1 METRLSERVLLLSH
15 AGMRRRRRVQR
26 QTQQPTTTAPY
37 ERVPCANGKA
47 FRASLDNMRRNA
59 KCQHVPHGRAQP
71 SSNMHACNSAAPHAH
86 PASTRVHSRI
96 VEKHTHTHTHT
107 GRTYWCLL
115 LEACVF
121 STACVKTEEGD
132 LFYLVPRPRRV
143 SRRSEWRV
151 LEFIKLLAGHFR
163 KRVIP
168 APSMSLLT
176 RCYENSTS
184 AR

>member
-96 VEKHTHTHTHT
+96 VEKHTHTHTHRPHILMPPSRGMCFFHGVRENRR
-107 GRTYWCLL
+107 GRPVL
-115 LEACVF
+115 
-121 STACVKTEEGD
+121 S
-132 LFYLVPRPRRV
+132 
-143 SRRSEWRV
+143 RSETAAGVSSIRV
-151 LEFIKLLAGHFR
+151 ASAG
-163 KRVIP
+163 IYQI
-168 APSMSLLT
+168 T
-176 RCYENSTS
+176 RGALS
-184 AR
+184 